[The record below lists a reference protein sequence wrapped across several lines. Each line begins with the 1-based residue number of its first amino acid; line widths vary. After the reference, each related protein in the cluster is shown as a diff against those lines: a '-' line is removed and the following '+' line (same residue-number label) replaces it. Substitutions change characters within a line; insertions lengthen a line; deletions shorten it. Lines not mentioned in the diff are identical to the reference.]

1 MEWLERL
8 RDFKNE
14 TNETYKTIA
23 DKTDIPQT
31 TVEKIFCGRTKD
43 PKLNM
48 MKKIVHCLNHTLDD
62 LVEEPKNNHINAN
75 DDIIEKLNQLDIKD
89 RAEICGIIK
98 GMLYSDKYKKTNNI
112 ADDINNIMKAAEN
125 LGIKQK

>member
-14 TNETYKTIA
+14 TNETHKTIA

-43 PKLNM
+43 TKLNM

-62 LVEEPKNNHINAN
+62 LVEEPNEIS
-75 DDIIEKLNQLDIKD
+75 EKLENV
-89 RAEICGIIK
+89 
-98 GMLYSDKYKKTNNI
+98 SDKYK
-112 ADDINNIMKAAEN
+112 DIELVILDYNKIN
-125 LGIKQK
+125 